1 MQWKYLMNW
10 WSLKSVLWLPMS
22 KLWLSSVFRC
32 VTSWMFYLQCVKFMA
47 LISFCKGVNENNSCL
62 GAILCLNDLEFQHIS
77 LASISFSL
85 SIPCEKFLFGS
96 IFVSYLNSIL
106 PCFGAWRCM
115 YENNNR
121 WSNRKWN
128 LNHGWI
134 IEPQQLYFN
143 FLDMQN
149 FLQIASN
156 SSLGDNLRI
165 KALHF
170 VSWLARIKPKV
181 G

>member
-1 MQWKYLMNW
+1 MTGLSNSFFPNIIILIPFFLFRIKHVMQWKYLMNW

-47 LISFCKGVNENNSCL
+47 LISFCKGVNENSSCL
-62 GAILCLNDLEFQHIS
+62 GAILCLNDLEFRHIS

-106 PCFGAWRCM
+106 PCFGVWRCI
-115 YENNNR
+115 YENNFET
-121 WSNRKWN
+121 
-128 LNHGWI
+128 
-134 IEPQQLYFN
+134 IEN
-143 FLDMQN
+143 G
-149 FLQIASN
+149 I
-156 SSLGDNLRI
+156 
-165 KALHF
+165 
-170 VSWLARIKPKV
+170 
-181 G
+181 

>member
-10 WSLKSVLWLPMS
+10 WSLKSVLWLPMW

-47 LISFCKGVNENNSCL
+47 LISFCKGGKWKSLMSGCNTLPKWLGILAYFTGFNILLIVNPL
-62 GAILCLNDLEFQHIS
+62 WK
-77 LASISFSL
+77 ISFWFYFCLL
-85 SIPCEKFLFGS
+85 SKFYSPLFWDMAMH
-96 IFVSYLNSIL
+96 VWKQLWN
-106 PCFGAWRCM
+106 
-115 YENNNR
+115 
-121 WSNRKWN
+121 NRKWN